1 MIKEKLN
8 LNSNLFLAPLAG
20 VTDIPFRIICGEL
33 GAGLCFTEMISAKAL
48 YYDDKKTKKLLDTDP
63 REKSTSVQIFGHEPE
78 IIAYATRFLTENYN
92 FKSIDIN
99 MGCPAPKI
107 FKNGDGSALMGDL
120 NLAEDVIRACK
131 NNTDLP
137 V

>member
-48 YYDDKKTKKLLDTDP
+48 YYDDKKNKETFRHRSKRK
-63 REKSTSVQIFGHEPE
+63 
-78 IIAYATRFLTENYN
+78 
-92 FKSIDIN
+92 
-99 MGCPAPKI
+99 
-107 FKNGDGSALMGDL
+107 
-120 NLAEDVIRACK
+120 
-131 NNTDLP
+131 
-137 V
+137 